1 MKGKVSEH
9 LCARLPVNFT
19 GRVIGTNASV
29 RKSGG
34 VADASRAGHPGR
46 DGTRP
51 CGRANGAPRHPA
63 CPADRPS
70 AETFL
75 RELGQDVRNVSVGER
90 FQSTEI
96 SHGPRSPSEPWRTPG
111 LAELGG
117 KDRAGRKPSAPAG
130 ARFESGEGEKA
141 ASGEQTGG
149 TGHSRFQSSAFLLR
163 KCPGVKNAPRKPE
176 GHDALVPAALERSIH
191 LCEDKNV
198 ELSPNFS

>member
-1 MKGKVSEH
+1 M
-9 LCARLPVNFT
+9 
-19 GRVIGTNASV
+19 IGTNASV

-141 ASGEQTGG
+141 ASGEQDGRNRTLRV
-149 TGHSRFQSSAFLLR
+149 SKQRLSA
-163 KCPGVKNAPRKPE
+163 KKMPG
-176 GHDALVPAALERSIH
+176 S
-191 LCEDKNV
+191 
-198 ELSPNFS
+198 